1 VFILLLSVAVFLF
14 DLLITVYATKLL
26 QCNGHNF
33 VDILQPDKN
42 WSCDVVRQYNRWIQ
56 FSINALSTIL
66 LGASNYCAQ
75 LLLAPMR
82 RDIDRAHG
90 QSKWLD
96 IGVQSFRN
104 LRACKPMRK
113 TLWSSLM
120 LSSALLHLWQV
131 QVAPAG
137 NLRLTSALIGIPPSS
152 WLHPSVLT
160 RSV

>member
-14 DLLITVYATKLL
+14 DLLITIYATKLL

-33 VDILQPDKN
+33 ADILQPDKN

-152 WLHPSVLT
+152 WLHPSALT